1 MTVPNILEGKLDAS
15 GKTFGIVVARFN
27 ANITE
32 PLLEGAVE
40 CLEEYGA
47 RVEDIVVV
55 RVPGAV
61 EIPQALDLLA
71 ADFAYATGKKFDAF
85 IVLGCVIR
93 GETAHFDA
101 VVDLVIQGFS
111 RATAEHGVPMAFG
124 VLTTENLEQAV
135 ARTGHGA
142 GNKGWEA
149 ALAALEMSGLRDIL
163 SAGESK

>member
-1 MTVPNILEGKLDAS
+1 MRVIEGELPAK
-15 GKTFGIVVARFN
+15 GKIFGIVVARFN

-40 CLEEYGA
+40 CLEEHGVA
-47 RVEDIVVV
+47 SGDIRVF

-61 EIPQALDLLA
+61 EIPQALARLA
-71 ADFAYATGKKFDAF
+71 DSAGYDGLIA
-85 IVLGCVIR
+85 LGCVIR

-101 VVDLVIQGFS
+101 VVDLATQGFTQVANG
-111 RATAEHGVPMAFG
+111 RVPMAFG

-149 ALAALEMSGLRDIL
+149 ALAVLEMSGLWEKL
-163 SAGESK
+163 K

>member
-1 MTVPNILEGKLDAS
+1 MRVIEGELSAK

-32 PLLEGAVE
+32 PLLEGAAE
-40 CLEEYGA
+40 CLEEHGA
-47 RVEDIVVV
+47 DPQDIRVF

-61 EIPQALDLLA
+61 EIPQALARLA
-71 ADFAYATGKKFDAF
+71 GSAARYDGLIA
-85 IVLGCVIR
+85 LGCVIR

-101 VVDLVIQGFS
+101 VVDLVTQGFG
-111 RATAEHGVPMAFG
+111 RVAEGGVPMAFG

-149 ALAALEMSGLRDIL
+149 ALAVLEMSGLWEKL
-163 SAGESK
+163 K

>member
-1 MTVPNILEGKLDAS
+1 MRVIEGNLSAK

-40 CLEEYGA
+40 CLEEHGA
-47 RVEDIVVV
+47 EAGDIAVI

-61 EIPQALDLLA
+61 EIPQALARLMDSGA
-71 ADFAYATGKKFDAF
+71 HYDAL
-85 IVLGCVIR
+85 IALGCVIR
-93 GETAHFDA
+93 GDTAHFDA
-101 VVDLVIQGFS
+101 VVDLVTQGFG
-111 RATAEHGVPMAFG
+111 READGRVPMAFG

-149 ALAALEMSGLRDIL
+149 ALAALEMSGLWDTL
-163 SAGESK
+163 NAEPSVVHGERE

>member
-1 MTVPNILEGKLDAS
+1 MSADSVTVLEGDLNAA

-32 PLLEGAVE
+32 PLLEGALE

-47 RVEDIVVV
+47 RAEDIVVV

-61 EIPQALDLLA
+61 EIPQALDRLA
-71 ADFAYATGKKFDAF
+71 NANDYNISALIA
-85 IVLGCVIR
+85 LGCVIR
-93 GETAHFDA
+93 GDTAHFDA
-101 VVDLVIQGFS
+101 VVDLVTDGFA
-111 RATAEHGVPMAFG
+111 RATADSGVPMAFG

-135 ARTGHGA
+135 ERTGQGA

-149 ALAALEMSGLRDIL
+149 ALAALEMAGLWDKL
-163 SAGESK
+163 NAGQPT